1 MSKALKDTI
10 TSNLFW
16 FVASFVVAILIWF
29 IAKTEANPID
39 QRVYPRPITIL
50 ADDTMIITQQS
61 SENARVIVTAQEQTL
76 EILRADDITVS
87 VDLTN
92 RPAGEYIV
100 PLDVDISRLASSDT
114 QPRQITVSL
123 EPRISQQIPV
133 ELNTILLPVNFDA
146 EVVEQ
151 DLFQAVVS
159 GTEDNVSQVNVIRG
173 QIDLS
178 NQQTVGELERTI
190 ILQAED
196 SDGNRVSDVEIE
208 PSSLVVTVDIIQRGQ
223 TFTVRPDIDFESLPS
238 DFEFRDVVYEPNTV
252 ILDGDPEALATL
264 GDTINTMPISL
275 EDRTGDFT
283 VEVDLNLPEDQDL
296 IVLSDIT
303 NIEVQVFISEEE
315 TTLPLQNVPVRVV
328 GQNDNSGR
336 TVTLNPT
343 SLSVVLVGPASD
355 IEGIEAEDVEAIV
368 DINSLGEGT
377 FSVIPRIEVA
387 GNASLGDSSI
397 LIPAEVTVTITATQ
411 PEATE
416 SPEGTAQPTQ
426 TP

>member
-1 MSKALKDTI
+1 M
-10 TSNLFW
+10 
-16 FVASFVVAILIWF
+16 
-29 IAKTEANPID
+29 
-39 QRVYPRPITIL
+39 
-50 ADDTMIITQQS
+50 
-61 SENARVIVTAQEQTL
+61 
-76 EILRADDITVS
+76 
-87 VDLTN
+87 
-92 RPAGEYIV
+92 
-100 PLDVDISRLASSDT
+100 
-114 QPRQITVSL
+114 
-123 EPRISQQIPV
+123 
-133 ELNTILLPVNFDA
+133 LPVNFDA

-208 PSSLVVTVDIIQRGQ
+208 PSSLVVTVDITQRGQ

-238 DFEFRDVVYEPNTV
+238 NFEFRDVVYEPNTV

-416 SPEGTAQPTQ
+416 SPEGTAQPTPTQ
-426 TP
+426 RP